1 MMSAPK
7 SAMTSLKKMMW
18 RTVLFAMLTAAV
30 PAVLPALA
38 PRPPQK
44 PVIAVINLRDTL
56 QPVLARQ
63 FAGQV
68 EEANTNH
75 ASAILIN
82 LSTPGGMAASADS
95 MVSTMRKS
103 RIPIIVWVSR
113 PSSRVTGEGL
123 RLLAEADYAIM
134 APGAFLTPLW
144 SDPPRALPAEVRAA
158 GSLSLLQNLSAA
170 VATHG
175 RRSPA
180 LDELSSGIHWFSA
193 QEALQA
199 GLIDGIALR
208 PVELYRFVDTHPTH
222 RPGAVRDAPSLGLSG
237 GREVEVRRSLQQQ
250 LLLALMNPDL
260 SVLLLTL
267 GLLLMYLEV
276 NTPGTIVPG
285 AAGILLVLLAGYALL
300 LLPLSLTGLALC
312 AAALLLLVL
321 EAVLARGGVL
331 ATLGILILVIGLAIL
346 VDGPLPQ
353 LQVSWGTAIGAGL
366 GFGGVTASL
375 IVLGMEARRTKVKTG
390 SEAMLGWMAVAQ
402 TPLTPDGQVLVRG
415 ELWRARLTTADS
427 VVAAGGRVKVLRADG
442 LTLEVTAVPL

>member
-1 MMSAPK
+1 MRI
-7 SAMTSLKKMMW
+7 MTSLKKTIW
-18 RTVLFAMLTAAV
+18 RAALLAMIAAAA
-30 PAVLPALA
+30 PAALPALT
-38 PRPPQK
+38 PVPSHK

-63 FAGQV
+63 FASQV
-68 EEANTNH
+68 EEANNDH
-75 ASAILIN
+75 ASAIMIN
-82 LSTPGGMAASADS
+82 LSTPGGLTASADS

-144 SDPPRALPAEVRAA
+144 SDPPRALPAEERAA

-175 RRSPA
+175 RSPSA

-208 PVELYRFVDTHPTH
+208 PAELYRFVDTHPTH
-222 RPGAVRDAPSLGLSG
+222 RPGAVRDAPSLGLSS
-237 GREVEVRRSLQQQ
+237 GREEEVQRSMQQQ

-285 AAGILLVLLAGYALL
+285 AAGILLVLLAAYALQLLPLSVIGLVLCAVALL
-300 LLPLSLTGLALC
+300 LLL
-312 AAALLLLVL
+312 L
-321 EAVLARGGVL
+321 EAVLARNGVL
-331 ATLGILILVIGLAIL
+331 ATVGIVVLVFGLGIL

-415 ELWRARLTTADS
+415 ELWRARLTTDDS